1 MDADVRTSMVGPQRP
16 HAFQLVTV
24 LALVLSL
31 SIATN
36 AHSQVQEVPS
46 DIARIEAPFPMP
58 QLDRPSIPDR
68 DFDIREFGA
77 TAGASDVT
85 EAIHR
90 AIEAANASGGGR
102 VIVPQGT
109 WHARPIHLMSN
120 VNLHVSEGALVRFST
135 NREDYL
141 PVVRQRHEGVEA
153 YNYSPMIYAYGLQNV
168 AVTGK
173 GTLDAQGEH
182 WWTWFEQYGPPP
194 RAIATQV
201 PLSRRDFGKGSGMEG
216 MRPNFVVFLDCENV
230 LVEGITLNDSPMWNV
245 HLIYTDGAIVRDIT
259 VNSLDAPNG
268 DGIVIDSSTDVLV
281 EYNRLRTGDDAVV
294 LKSGLNEEG
303 LLIDRPTENVVI
315 RHFEATDV
323 RTGSGGVVFGSET
336 SGGIRNVYV
345 HDAYFEGS
353 DRGIRFKTE
362 RGRGNV
368 IENIFVRDVRMKNIT
383 YEAINVNSFYTGPD
397 VVGVAPAIRNIHISD
412 VDIDGVPTA
421 ISLIGLPE
429 KWIEDFTLE
438 NIRVRNAD
446 AGARIT
452 RVKNIA
458 LKNVS
463 ISSRERALIADDTYQ
478 MTFENVALDDR
489 ADGHPVLLR
498 GRYTGAI
505 RLNDFPAERISFEDG
520 LTSDVIVTGE
530 IRQAW

>member
-1 MDADVRTSMVGPQRP
+1 V
-16 HAFQLVTV
+16 
-24 LALVLSL
+24 
-31 SIATN
+31 
-36 AHSQVQEVPS
+36 
-46 DIARIEAPFPMP
+46 
-58 QLDRPSIPDR
+58 
-68 DFDIREFGA
+68 
-77 TAGASDVT
+77 
-85 EAIHR
+85 
-90 AIEAANASGGGR
+90 
-102 VIVPQGT
+102 
-109 WHARPIHLMSN
+109 
-120 VNLHVSEGALVRFST
+120 
-135 NREDYL
+135 
-141 PVVRQRHEGVEA
+141 
-153 YNYSPMIYAYGLQNV
+153 
-168 AVTGK
+168 
-173 GTLDAQGEH
+173 
-182 WWTWFEQYGPPP
+182 
-194 RAIATQV
+194 
-201 PLSRRDFGKGSGMEG
+201 
-216 MRPNFVVFLDCENV
+216 
-230 LVEGITLNDSPMWNV
+230 
-245 HLIYTDGAIVRDIT
+245 
-259 VNSLDAPNG
+259 
-268 DGIVIDSSTDVLV
+268 
-281 EYNRLRTGDDAVV
+281 
-294 LKSGLNEEG
+294 KSGPNE
-303 LLIDRPTENVVI
+303 DRLMIAHTTENVVI